1 MNNYGKHG
9 FTLIELLVVIT
20 LIALL
25 ALLLVPMFR
34 DAREHAHATICKKN
48 MGEIAK
54 GINSSPGQRPN
65 PPEWR
70 RLMMDRGMGSVL
82 TCPSDDREFEA
93 PQDFPDLSNIW
104 LVQKQGNDVPR
115 FSNVKVV
122 LETNSSDDDTQV
134 TTSNVKKHEI
144 TPMEG
149 QELILVGSECA
160 MMLVTY
166 GSFTKFESMIIA
178 DANHGCASVHWLVIH
193 DGSPDWQARVAA
205 ALVGATPEGEAHPEP
220 NLFVMRLQ
228 SAQKY
233 TKKWPDYEAPSQI
246 ASYAMSDAVDNS
258 SPRAGQLMFVEYSKD
273 VANVLKQDGFGT
285 DDFGDNNE
293 DEDGCLRTRHFDM
306 ANFATTDG
314 SVRSMSRDDLTDEY
328 GLYTDGDI
336 KGLWAP

>member
-1 MNNYGKHG
+1 MNNYRKCG
-9 FTLIELLVVIT
+9 FTLIELLVVIA

-25 ALLLVPMFR
+25 AMLLVPMFR
-34 DAREHAHATICKKN
+34 NAREHAYATICKKN
-48 MGEIAK
+48 LGEIAK
-54 GINSSPGQRPN
+54 GINSTSGPRPYPPG
-65 PPEWR
+65 WR
-70 RLMMDRGMGSVL
+70 WFLHGRGIGGVL
-82 TCPSDDREFEA
+82 SCPSDDREAEVAQGIPDFQDIYLVQQQGGGA
-93 PQDFPDLSNIW
+93 PRISNI
-104 LVQKQGNDVPR
+104 KEI
-115 FSNVKVV
+115 
-122 LETNSSDDDTQV
+122 LETGSSPNDTQV
-134 TTSNVKKHEI
+134 STSNDTEHGI
-144 TPMEG
+144 TPEEG
-149 QELILVGSECA
+149 QTLILVGAECA
-160 MMLVTY
+160 MMRVTY

-314 SVRSMSRDDLTDEY
+314 SVRSMNREQLKFEHD
-328 GLYTDGDI
+328 LYTTGNN